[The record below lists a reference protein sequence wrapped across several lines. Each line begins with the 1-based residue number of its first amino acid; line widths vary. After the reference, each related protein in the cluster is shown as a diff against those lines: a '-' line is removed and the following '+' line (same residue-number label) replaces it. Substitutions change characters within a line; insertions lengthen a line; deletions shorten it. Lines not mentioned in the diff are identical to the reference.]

1 MITQLNNE
9 EKEYID
15 NILSSGLDEI
25 KDVPSFEISTVS
37 NLTTPIQ
44 NNDYLTYSTSSINN
58 NNIFKNS
65 SNNLNQI
72 NYNFDNGPKIINSV
86 NNYSNNLNKIPK
98 IEFKNNTDNN
108 KNMSPEQKPL
118 YNLNTPTLNYNDKEE
133 YNSYCFN
140 TINQNI
146 NENIK
151 NESMLVIP
159 WNIPNNREII
169 ENALLNNQ
177 KNLNKLN
184 KQISGNNLEYS
195 QNDKIN
201 KNEKGLSVST
211 RQLIDKYI
219 DLKIS
224 NCSKNSNN
232 IKNCE
237 MQNNLKETDKILDK
251 KEKENIKDSHLN
263 LLFNGNNSVNNMTN
277 SLLEKNSKNSFFTN
291 SNNEQTI
298 ISKNSEILKIHEL
311 SDLNNNNNINKYY
324 EINKDENSNNEANI
338 DNKKINNN
346 NINND
351 YNYTKKKGN
360 KYKPK
365 SSALKK
371 LIDKLKKEENLYDNN
386 NNEESYNKDNKN
398 YIKVDCSKKSNTTSN
413 NSINTIQLN
422 QMNDSE
428 LFTLG
433 NSNITYSTLKTKN
446 SIKKSKNRTKIDDEN
461 SFFQIKKHKKNK
473 NSVEHNKYNIINYP
487 QTEIRCQKVKEKNY
501 KNTDII
507 LNSKENYNKLKK
519 EMNSIQDQINIISH
533 RIEVGS
539 SSKRNISIK
548 KTYSAKSIRTNSK
561 KRFFFPSSSTS
572 SLNIEYNVYSK
583 KKNRPCSDS
592 RNILNYNN
600 KKKKFKIIKEDNDY
614 KLKYKELREK
624 FESQR
629 EKMKSE
635 KQNIISL
642 QQKIKI
648 IDKKLEKY
656 PELVECNKTLN
667 EQNKTLE
674 DNLNISDQI
683 RKKQSILIE
692 ALQNEIKM
700 IKNKINGNYLDTN
713 SNNDND
719 NDKEINNYYI
729 DTNEEQIN
737 SLYNETL

>member
-1 MITQLNNE
+1 M
-9 EKEYID
+9 
-15 NILSSGLDEI
+15 
-25 KDVPSFEISTVS
+25 V
-37 NLTTPIQ
+37 
-44 NNDYLTYSTSSINN
+44 
-58 NNIFKNS
+58 
-65 SNNLNQI
+65 
-72 NYNFDNGPKIINSV
+72 
-86 NNYSNNLNKIPK
+86 
-98 IEFKNNTDNN
+98 
-108 KNMSPEQKPL
+108 
-118 YNLNTPTLNYNDKEE
+118 
-133 YNSYCFN
+133 
-140 TINQNI
+140 
-146 NENIK
+146 
-151 NESMLVIP
+151 
-159 WNIPNNREII
+159 
-169 ENALLNNQ
+169 
-177 KNLNKLN
+177 
-184 KQISGNNLEYS
+184 
-195 QNDKIN
+195 
-201 KNEKGLSVST
+201 
-211 RQLIDKYI
+211 
-219 DLKIS
+219 
-224 NCSKNSNN
+224 
-232 IKNCE
+232 
-237 MQNNLKETDKILDK
+237 
-251 KEKENIKDSHLN
+251 
-263 LLFNGNNSVNNMTN
+263 
-277 SLLEKNSKNSFFTN
+277 
-291 SNNEQTI
+291 
-298 ISKNSEILKIHEL
+298 
-311 SDLNNNNNINKYY
+311 
-324 EINKDENSNNEANI
+324 
-338 DNKKINNN
+338 
-346 NINND
+346 
-351 YNYTKKKGN
+351 
-360 KYKPK
+360 
-365 SSALKK
+365 
-371 LIDKLKKEENLYDNN
+371 IDKLKKEENLYDNN

-473 NSVEHNKYNIINYP
+473 NSVELNKCNILNYP

-713 SNNDND
+713 GNND

>member
-1 MITQLNNE
+1 
-9 EKEYID
+9 
-15 NILSSGLDEI
+15 
-25 KDVPSFEISTVS
+25 
-37 NLTTPIQ
+37 
-44 NNDYLTYSTSSINN
+44 
-58 NNIFKNS
+58 
-65 SNNLNQI
+65 
-72 NYNFDNGPKIINSV
+72 
-86 NNYSNNLNKIPK
+86 
-98 IEFKNNTDNN
+98 
-108 KNMSPEQKPL
+108 
-118 YNLNTPTLNYNDKEE
+118 
-133 YNSYCFN
+133 
-140 TINQNI
+140 
-146 NENIK
+146 
-151 NESMLVIP
+151 
-159 WNIPNNREII
+159 
-169 ENALLNNQ
+169 
-177 KNLNKLN
+177 
-184 KQISGNNLEYS
+184 
-195 QNDKIN
+195 
-201 KNEKGLSVST
+201 
-211 RQLIDKYI
+211 
-219 DLKIS
+219 
-224 NCSKNSNN
+224 
-232 IKNCE
+232 
-237 MQNNLKETDKILDK
+237 
-251 KEKENIKDSHLN
+251 
-263 LLFNGNNSVNNMTN
+263 
-277 SLLEKNSKNSFFTN
+277 
-291 SNNEQTI
+291 
-298 ISKNSEILKIHEL
+298 
-311 SDLNNNNNINKYY
+311 
-324 EINKDENSNNEANI
+324 
-338 DNKKINNN
+338 
-346 NINND
+346 
-351 YNYTKKKGN
+351 
-360 KYKPK
+360 
-365 SSALKK
+365 
-371 LIDKLKKEENLYDNN
+371 
-386 NNEESYNKDNKN
+386 
-398 YIKVDCSKKSNTTSN
+398 
-413 NSINTIQLN
+413 
-422 QMNDSE
+422 MNDSE

-501 KNTDII
+501 KNTDKI

>member
-1 MITQLNNE
+1 M
-9 EKEYID
+9 
-15 NILSSGLDEI
+15 
-25 KDVPSFEISTVS
+25 V
-37 NLTTPIQ
+37 
-44 NNDYLTYSTSSINN
+44 
-58 NNIFKNS
+58 
-65 SNNLNQI
+65 
-72 NYNFDNGPKIINSV
+72 
-86 NNYSNNLNKIPK
+86 
-98 IEFKNNTDNN
+98 
-108 KNMSPEQKPL
+108 
-118 YNLNTPTLNYNDKEE
+118 
-133 YNSYCFN
+133 
-140 TINQNI
+140 
-146 NENIK
+146 
-151 NESMLVIP
+151 
-159 WNIPNNREII
+159 
-169 ENALLNNQ
+169 
-177 KNLNKLN
+177 
-184 KQISGNNLEYS
+184 
-195 QNDKIN
+195 
-201 KNEKGLSVST
+201 
-211 RQLIDKYI
+211 
-219 DLKIS
+219 
-224 NCSKNSNN
+224 
-232 IKNCE
+232 
-237 MQNNLKETDKILDK
+237 
-251 KEKENIKDSHLN
+251 
-263 LLFNGNNSVNNMTN
+263 
-277 SLLEKNSKNSFFTN
+277 
-291 SNNEQTI
+291 
-298 ISKNSEILKIHEL
+298 
-311 SDLNNNNNINKYY
+311 
-324 EINKDENSNNEANI
+324 
-338 DNKKINNN
+338 
-346 NINND
+346 
-351 YNYTKKKGN
+351 
-360 KYKPK
+360 
-365 SSALKK
+365 
-371 LIDKLKKEENLYDNN
+371 IDKLKKEENLYDNN